1 MAEMTELKDKAI
13 DIKWKKYVLVS
24 DRVIYFNENYP
35 NWCIQTERFLEWDME
50 IFKATVIPDIEK
62 PERFFTWYSQAKR
75 VKELDPKKKMD
86 VNLTSALENAETS
99 AVWRALA
106 FMWIGVIDSIASADE
121 IKKAENEE
129 KRQETKKAKKDDVK
143 WFNKE
148 ELERLQ
154 GNTEYLKKF
163 ATSDDL
169 ITDISKYYSVSKEM
183 KMKIADVR
191 ANVPE
196 DEPKQE

>member
-62 PERFFTWYSQAKR
+62 PERYFTWYSQAKR

-129 KRQETKKAKKDDVK
+129 KRQKEKKDDVK

-148 ELERLQ
+148 ELERLEK
-154 GNTEYLKKF
+154 NTEYLKKF

-169 ITDISKYYSVSKEM
+169 ITDISKYYSISKEM
-183 KMKIADVR
+183 KLKIADAR

-196 DEPKQE
+196 EK

>member
-62 PERFFTWYSQAKR
+62 PERYFTWYSQAKR

-129 KRQETKKAKKDDVK
+129 KRQEKKKEETK

-169 ITDISKYYSVSKEM
+169 IKDIQKYYWVSKEM
-183 KMKIADVR
+183 KLKIADVR

-196 DEPKQE
+196 DK

>member
-62 PERFFTWYSQAKR
+62 PERYFTWYSQAKR

-129 KRQETKKAKKDDVK
+129 KRQQQKKEDVK

-148 ELERLQ
+148 ELERLEK
-154 GNTEYLKKF
+154 NTEYLKKF

-169 ITDISKYYSVSKEM
+169 IKDIQKYYWVSKEM
-183 KMKIADVR
+183 KLKIADVR

>member
-62 PERFFTWYSQAKR
+62 PERYFTWYSQAKR

-129 KRQETKKAKKDDVK
+129 KRQEKKKEETK

-163 ATSDDL
+163 TTSDDL
-169 ITDISKYYSVSKEM
+169 ITDIQKYYSVSKEM

-196 DEPKQE
+196 DK

>member
-1 MAEMTELKDKAI
+1 MTELTDKAI
-13 DIKWKKYVLVS
+13 DIKGKQYVLVK

-62 PERFFTWYSQAKR
+62 PERYFTWYSQAKR

-129 KRQETKKAKKDDVK
+129 KRQEKKKEETK

-169 ITDISKYYSVSKEM
+169 IKDIQKYYWVSKEM
-183 KMKIADVR
+183 KLKIADVR

-196 DEPKQE
+196 DK

>member
-24 DRVIYFNENYP
+24 DRVVYFNENYP

-62 PERFFTWYSQAKR
+62 PERYFTWYSQAKR

-121 IKKAENEE
+121 VKKAENEE
-129 KRQETKKAKKDDVK
+129 KRQEKKKEETK

-163 ATSDDL
+163 TTSDDL
-169 ITDISKYYSVSKEM
+169 ITDIQKYYSVSKEM

-191 ANVPE
+191 ANIPE
-196 DEPKQE
+196 DK

>member
-62 PERFFTWYSQAKR
+62 PERYFTWYSQAKR

-129 KRQETKKAKKDDVK
+129 KRQEKKKEETK

-169 ITDISKYYSVSKEM
+169 IKDIQKYYWVSKEM

-196 DEPKQE
+196 DK

>member
-1 MAEMTELKDKAI
+1 MAETTELKDKAI

-62 PERFFTWYSQAKR
+62 PERYFTWYSQAKR

-129 KRQETKKAKKDDVK
+129 KRQEKKKEETK

-163 ATSDDL
+163 STSDDL
-169 ITDISKYYSVSKEM
+169 IKDIQKYYWVSKEM

>member
-24 DRVIYFNENYP
+24 DRVVYFNENYP

-62 PERFFTWYSQAKR
+62 PERYFTWYSQAKR

-129 KRQETKKAKKDDVK
+129 KRQEKKKEETK

-148 ELERLQ
+148 ELERLEK
-154 GNTEYLKKF
+154 NTEYLKKF

-169 ITDISKYYSVSKEM
+169 IKDISKYYWVSKEM
-183 KMKIADVR
+183 KLKIADVR
-191 ANVPE
+191 ANVPD

>member
-62 PERFFTWYSQAKR
+62 PERYFTWYSQAKR

-129 KRQETKKAKKDDVK
+129 KRQKEKKDDVK

-169 ITDISKYYSVSKEM
+169 IKDISKYYSISKEM
-183 KMKIADVR
+183 KLKIADVR

-196 DEPKQE
+196 DK

>member
-24 DRVIYFNENYP
+24 DRVVYFNENYP
-35 NWCIQTERFLEWDME
+35 NWCIQTERYLEWDME

-62 PERFFTWYSQAKR
+62 PERYFTWYSQAKR

-129 KRQETKKAKKDDVK
+129 KRQKEKKDDVK

-148 ELERLQ
+148 ELERLEK
-154 GNTEYLKKF
+154 NTEYLKKF

-169 ITDISKYYSVSKEM
+169 IKDISKYYWVSKEM
-183 KMKIADVR
+183 KLKIADVR
-191 ANVPE
+191 ANVPD

>member
-1 MAEMTELKDKAI
+1 MTELTDKAI

-24 DRVIYFNENYP
+24 DRVIHFNETYK
-35 NWCIQTERFLEWDME
+35 NWCIKTERISNENME
-50 IFKATVIPDIEK
+50 IFKATVIPDMAN
-62 PERFFTWYSQAKR
+62 PERFFTWYSQAKWWDWYIN
-75 VKELDPKKKMD
+75 K
-86 VNLTSALENAETS
+86 TSAMENAETS

-106 FMWIGVIDSIASADE
+106 MMWIGVIDSIASADE
-121 IKKAENEE
+121 MKKAENEE

>member
-62 PERFFTWYSQAKR
+62 PERYFTWYSQAKR

-129 KRQETKKAKKDDVK
+129 KRQKEKKDDVK

-148 ELERLQ
+148 ELERLEK
-154 GNTEYLKKF
+154 NTEYLKKF
-163 ATSDDL
+163 TTSDDL
-169 ITDISKYYSVSKEM
+169 ITDISKYYAINKEM
-183 KMKIADVR
+183 KLKIADVR

-196 DEPKQE
+196 DK

>member
-62 PERFFTWYSQAKR
+62 PERYFTWYSQAKR

-129 KRQETKKAKKDDVK
+129 KRQEKKKEETK

-169 ITDISKYYSVSKEM
+169 ITDISKYYSISKEM
-183 KMKIADVR
+183 KLKIADVR

-196 DEPKQE
+196 DK

>member
-62 PERFFTWYSQAKR
+62 PERYFTWYSQAKR

-121 IKKAENEE
+121 MKKAENEE
-129 KRQETKKAKKDDVK
+129 KRQEKKKEETK

-148 ELERLQ
+148 ELERLEK
-154 GNTEYLKKF
+154 NTEYLKKF

-169 ITDISKYYSVSKEM
+169 IKDIQKYYWVSKEM
-183 KMKIADVR
+183 KLKIADVR

-196 DEPKQE
+196 DK

>member
-62 PERFFTWYSQAKR
+62 PERYFTWYSQAKR

-99 AVWRALA
+99 AVGRALA

-129 KRQETKKAKKDDVK
+129 KRQEKKKEETK

-169 ITDISKYYSVSKEM
+169 IKDIQKYYWVSKEM

-196 DEPKQE
+196 DK

>member
-62 PERFFTWYSQAKR
+62 PERYFTWYSQAKR

-129 KRQETKKAKKDDVK
+129 KRQEKKKEETK

-169 ITDISKYYSVSKEM
+169 IKDIQKYYWVSKEM
-183 KMKIADVR
+183 KLKIADVG

>member
-62 PERFFTWYSQAKR
+62 PERYFTWYSQAKR

-129 KRQETKKAKKDDVK
+129 KRQEKKKEDVK

-169 ITDISKYYSVSKEM
+169 ITDISKYYSISKEM
-183 KMKIADVR
+183 KLKIADAR

-196 DEPKQE
+196 DK

>member
-24 DRVIYFNENYP
+24 DRVRYFNENYP

-129 KRQETKKAKKDDVK
+129 KRQEKKKDDVK

-169 ITDISKYYSVSKEM
+169 ITDISKYYSISKEM
-183 KMKIADVR
+183 KLKIADAR

-196 DEPKQE
+196 DK

>member
-62 PERFFTWYSQAKR
+62 PERYFTWYSQAKR

-99 AVWRALA
+99 AVWRAIA

-121 IKKAENEE
+121 IKKAENAE
-129 KRQETKKAKKDDVK
+129 KRQEKKKEETK

-148 ELERLQ
+148 ELERLEK
-154 GNTEYLKKF
+154 NTEYLKKF

-169 ITDISKYYSVSKEM
+169 IKDIQKYYWVSKEM
-183 KMKIADVR
+183 KLKIADVR

>member
-1 MAEMTELKDKAI
+1 M
-13 DIKWKKYVLVS
+13 
-24 DRVIYFNENYP
+24 
-35 NWCIQTERFLEWDME
+35 
-50 IFKATVIPDIEK
+50 
-62 PERFFTWYSQAKR
+62 
-75 VKELDPKKKMD
+75 
-86 VNLTSALENAETS
+86 
-99 AVWRALA
+99 
-106 FMWIGVIDSIASADE
+106 
-121 IKKAENEE
+121 KKAENEE
-129 KRQETKKAKKDDVK
+129 KRQETKKAKKEDVK

-163 ATSDDL
+163 TTSDDL

>member
-35 NWCIQTERFLEWDME
+35 NWCIQTERYLEWDME

-62 PERFFTWYSQAKR
+62 PERYFTWYSQAKR

-129 KRQETKKAKKDDVK
+129 KRQEKKKEDVK

-169 ITDISKYYSVSKEM
+169 ITDISKYYSISKEM
-183 KMKIADVR
+183 KLKIADAR

-196 DEPKQE
+196 DK

>member
-62 PERFFTWYSQAKR
+62 PERYFTWYSQAKR

-129 KRQETKKAKKDDVK
+129 KRQEKKKEETK

-148 ELERLQ
+148 ELERLEK
-154 GNTEYLKKF
+154 NTEYLKKF

-169 ITDISKYYSVSKEM
+169 IKDIQKYYWVSKEM

-196 DEPKQE
+196 DK

>member
-24 DRVIYFNENYP
+24 DRVVYFNENYP
-35 NWCIQTERFLEWDME
+35 NWCIQTERYLEWDME

-62 PERFFTWYSQAKR
+62 PERYFTWYSQAKR

-121 IKKAENEE
+121 VKKAENEE

-163 ATSDDL
+163 TTSDDL

-196 DEPKQE
+196 DK

>member
-1 MAEMTELKDKAI
+1 MTEMTELKDKAI

-24 DRVIYFNENYP
+24 DRVVYFNENYP

-62 PERFFTWYSQAKR
+62 PERYFTWYSQAKR

-129 KRQETKKAKKDDVK
+129 KRQEKKKDDVK

-148 ELERLQ
+148 ELERLEK
-154 GNTEYLKKF
+154 NTEYLKKF

-169 ITDISKYYSVSKEM
+169 IKDISKYYWVSKEM
-183 KMKIADVR
+183 KLKIADVR

>member
-13 DIKWKKYVLVS
+13 DIKWNKYVLVS
-24 DRVIYFNENYP
+24 DRVRYFNENYP

-62 PERFFTWYSQAKR
+62 PERYFTWYSQAKR

-129 KRQETKKAKKDDVK
+129 KRQEKKKEDVK

-169 ITDISKYYSVSKEM
+169 ITDISKYYSISKEM
-183 KMKIADVR
+183 KLKIADAR

-196 DEPKQE
+196 DK

>member
-24 DRVIYFNENYP
+24 DRVVYFNENYP
-35 NWCIQTERFLEWDME
+35 NWCIQTERYLEWDME

-62 PERFFTWYSQAKR
+62 PERYFTWYSQAKR

-129 KRQETKKAKKDDVK
+129 KRQEKKKEETK

-169 ITDISKYYSVSKEM
+169 ITDISKYYSISKEM
-183 KMKIADVR
+183 KLKIADVR

-196 DEPKQE
+196 DK

>member
-62 PERFFTWYSQAKR
+62 PERYFTWYSQAKR

-129 KRQETKKAKKDDVK
+129 KRQEKKKEETK

-163 ATSDDL
+163 TTSDDL
-169 ITDISKYYSVSKEM
+169 ITDISKYYSISKEM
-183 KMKIADVR
+183 KLKIADVR

>member
-62 PERFFTWYSQAKR
+62 PERYFTWYSQAKR

-129 KRQETKKAKKDDVK
+129 KRQEKKKEETK

-148 ELERLQ
+148 ELERLEK
-154 GNTEYLKKF
+154 NTEYLKKF

-169 ITDISKYYSVSKEM
+169 IKDIQKYYWVSKEM
-183 KMKIADVR
+183 KLKIADVR

-196 DEPKQE
+196 DK

>member
-62 PERFFTWYSQAKR
+62 PERYFTWYSQAKR

-129 KRQETKKAKKDDVK
+129 KRQEKKKEETK

-163 ATSDDL
+163 TTSDDL
-169 ITDISKYYSVSKEM
+169 ITDISKYYSISKEM
-183 KMKIADVR
+183 KLKIADVR

-196 DEPKQE
+196 EK

>member
-62 PERFFTWYSQAKR
+62 PERYFTWYSQAKR

-129 KRQETKKAKKDDVK
+129 KRQEKKKEETK

-169 ITDISKYYSVSKEM
+169 IKDIQKYYWVSKEM
-183 KMKIADVR
+183 KLKIADVR

>member
-1 MAEMTELKDKAI
+1 MEEMTELKDKAI

-24 DRVIYFNENYP
+24 DRVVYFNENYP
-35 NWCIQTERFLEWDME
+35 NWCIQTERYLEWDME

-62 PERFFTWYSQAKR
+62 PERYFTWYSQAKR

-121 IKKAENEE
+121 MKKAENEE
-129 KRQETKKAKKDDVK
+129 KRQEQKKVKKDDVK

-169 ITDISKYYSVSKEM
+169 ITDISKYYSISKEM
-183 KMKIADVR
+183 KLKIADVR

-196 DEPKQE
+196 DK

>member
-24 DRVIYFNENYP
+24 DRVRYFNENYP

-62 PERFFTWYSQAKR
+62 PERYFTWYSQAKR

-121 IKKAENEE
+121 MKKAENEE
-129 KRQETKKAKKDDVK
+129 KRQEPKKAKKDDVK

-169 ITDISKYYSVSKEM
+169 ITDIQKYYSVSKEM

-196 DEPKQE
+196 DK

>member
-1 MAEMTELKDKAI
+1 MTELKDKAI

-62 PERFFTWYSQAKR
+62 PERYFTWYSQAKR

-121 IKKAENEE
+121 MKKAENEE
-129 KRQETKKAKKDDVK
+129 KRQEPKKAKKDDVK

-163 ATSDDL
+163 TTSDDL
-169 ITDISKYYSVSKEM
+169 ITDIQKYYSVSKEM

-196 DEPKQE
+196 DK

>member
-1 MAEMTELKDKAI
+1 MTEMTELKYKAI

-24 DRVIYFNENYP
+24 DRVRYFNENYP

-62 PERFFTWYSQAKR
+62 PERYFTWYSQAKR

-129 KRQETKKAKKDDVK
+129 KRQKEKKDDVK

-148 ELERLQ
+148 ELERLEK
-154 GNTEYLKKF
+154 NTEYLKKF

-169 ITDISKYYSVSKEM
+169 ITDISKYYAINKEM
-183 KMKIADVR
+183 KLKIADVR

-196 DEPKQE
+196 DK

>member
-24 DRVIYFNENYP
+24 DRVRYFNENYP

-121 IKKAENEE
+121 MKKAENEE

-196 DEPKQE
+196 DK

>member
-62 PERFFTWYSQAKR
+62 PERYFTWYSQAKR

-129 KRQETKKAKKDDVK
+129 KRQKEKKEETK

-169 ITDISKYYSVSKEM
+169 IKDIQKYYWVSKEM
-183 KMKIADVR
+183 KLKIADVR